1 MNYKMVGRFLAQIL
15 AVEGIFMIPA
25 AVISFVNGEIHAF
38 QAFLWSLF
46 AICLVVILLFL
57 V

>member
-25 AVISFVNGEIHAF
+25 AVVFFFNGGIYAF
-38 QAFLWSLF
+38 
-46 AICLVVILLFL
+46 
-57 V
+57 